1 MLWLHFIRG
10 ALTALAMAVPLV
22 ASAQQPP
29 VPPPL
34 PDAGATNFTIFL
46 RGAPIGSEQIAV
58 SRTATGWTIASSG
71 RLGAPIDVVARRLQV
86 RYTQEWRP
94 IEFTLDGTV
103 RGQPQTLRTSVEGT
117 TAKSQM
123 SIAGQASEKSD
134 AIDAAALLLLPN
146 SFFGPYEALAARLR
160 TATPGTEIPAYLVP
174 QATMT
179 IRVGESVPEQIQTAS
194 RVVSARRTH
203 VTLVLPSAQLDADLW
218 TDDTGRMIRFSLPAQ
233 SLEVVREDIAAVS
246 ARSLS
251 ITRPN
256 DEPITIPGNGFL
268 LAGTLSRPAQTTE
281 AKLPAVVLVGGSGP
295 ADRDGLVYGIPVL
308 GQLAG
313 ALADAGS
320 MVVRYD
326 KRGIGQSGG
335 RAESASLNDY
345 AEDVRAAIKM
355 LENRKDVDLKR
366 IAVVG
371 HSEGGLVAL
380 IAASKEKKIAAV
392 GLIATPGIAG
402 ADIVL
407 AQQQRLLN
415 RMSISAEEKQA
426 KVDAQKKIH
435 EAVISGKGLELLP
448 PDVRRS
454 VDNAEFQSLLVSDP
468 TKLVAAVRQ
477 PLLIVQGELDTQV
490 EPMNADRLETI
501 ARARKNAPPPDVVK
515 VPGVNHLLVPATT
528 GEVDEY
534 GSLKDKQVSRQVT
547 DAIVTWLK
555 KTLSTVR

>member
-490 EPMNADRLETI
+490 EPMNADRLESI